1 MISRQDLERLIQRQD
16 GGKPV
21 LSLFLDM
28 SVDSNNKRNH
38 HVFLGQKRAQFE
50 ELDGNRPI
58 PTGSGNESGM
68 GSLFERVQEWI
79 DGNFDESN
87 RGLVIYA
94 EVGGDWWEALQFPV
108 AVQNRMVVADRPV
121 IGPLAQ
127 VLNAYEHYGVI
138 LMDREHVRIL
148 SVYLGTLLDELE
160 FRGDPI
166 APTTNHHVQAGGY
179 SHKRFQRHKLEEMRH
194 FFKDFAEE
202 VERFVTRYQPRHLV
216 LMGTDQNVAKFK
228 EFLPQPVA
236 DLIIHTGPAPVD
248 GPAPEILARL
258 EPYLA
263 DEQERHGQELIEQV
277 RDRAAH
283 DYLAT
288 AGVQGTLSALQEGKV
303 DTLVLARDGQL
314 QGARCSQCG
323 FVFVRDVTRCPYDG
337 NEEMEGVD
345 VMEEMVR
352 LAQQQGADIQF
363 ADANAIADLRGAA
376 ALLRF

>member
-1 MISRQDLERLIQRQD
+1 MISTQDLERLIQRQD

-50 ELDGNRPI
+50 ELDGSRPV
-58 PTGSGNESGM
+58 SAGNGGESGM
-68 GSLFERVQEWI
+68 GSLFERVRDWI
-79 DGNFDESN
+79 DSEFNESN

-94 EVGGDWWEALQFPV
+94 EVDGDWWEALQFPV
-108 AVQNRMVVADRPV
+108 PVQNRMVVADRPV
-121 IGPLAQ
+121 IGPLTQ
-127 VLNAYEHYGVI
+127 VLNSYEHYGVI
-138 LMDREHVRIL
+138 LLDREHVRIL
-148 SVYLGTLLDELE
+148 SVHLGTLLDELE
-160 FRGDPI
+160 FHGDPL
-166 APTTNHHVQAGGY
+166 PTPHHVQAGGY
-179 SHKRFQRHKLEEMRH
+179 SHNRFQRRKLEEMRH
-194 FFKDFAEE
+194 FFKDFATE
-202 VERFVTRYQPRHLV
+202 VERFVARYDPDHLV
-216 LMGTDQNVAKFK
+216 LLGTDENLGKFR
-228 EFLPQPVA
+228 EFLPQQIQDRIV
-236 DLIIHTGPAPVD
+236 HTGAAPVD

-258 EPYLA
+258 QPHL
-263 DEQERHGQELIEQV
+263 DSERESQGQELIEQV

-288 AGVQGTLSALQEGKV
+288 AGVQGTLTALQEGKV
-303 DTLVLARDGQL
+303 DTLVLAKDGQM

-323 FVFVRDVTRCPYDG
+323 FVFVREVNRCPYDG
-337 NEEMEGVD
+337 SEQLETVD

>member
-1 MISRQDLERLIQRQD
+1 MISTQDLERLIQRQD

-50 ELDGNRPI
+50 ELDGSRPVS
-58 PTGSGNESGM
+58 TGNGGESGM
-68 GSLFERVQEWI
+68 GSLFERVRDWI
-79 DGNFDESN
+79 DSEFNESN

-94 EVGGDWWEALQFPV
+94 EVDGDWWEALQFPV
-108 AVQNRMVVADRPV
+108 PVQNRMVVADRPV
-121 IGPLAQ
+121 IGPLTQ
-127 VLNAYEHYGVI
+127 VLNSYEHYGVI
-138 LMDREHVRIL
+138 LLDREHVRIL
-148 SVYLGTLLDELE
+148 SVHLGTLLDELE
-160 FRGDPI
+160 FHGDPL
-166 APTTNHHVQAGGY
+166 PTPHHVQAGGY
-179 SHKRFQRHKLEEMRH
+179 SHNRFQRRKLEEMRH
-194 FFKDFAEE
+194 FFKDFATE
-202 VERFVTRYQPRHLV
+202 VERFVARYDPDHLV
-216 LMGTDQNVAKFK
+216 LLGTDENLGKFR
-228 EFLPQPVA
+228 EFLPQQIQDRIV
-236 DLIIHTGPAPVD
+236 HTGAAPVD

-258 EPYLA
+258 QPHL
-263 DEQERHGQELIEQV
+263 DSERESQGQELIEQV

-288 AGVQGTLSALQEGKV
+288 AGVQGTLTALQEGKV
-303 DTLVLARDGQL
+303 DTLVLAKDGQM

-323 FVFVRDVTRCPYDG
+323 FVFVREVNRCPYDG
-337 NEEMEGVD
+337 SEQLETVD

>member
-1 MISRQDLERLIQRQD
+1 MISTADLERLIQRQN

-50 ELDGNRPI
+50 ELDGNRPLS
-58 PTGSGNESGM
+58 TGNGQEEGP
-68 GSLFERVQEWI
+68 GGPFERVQAWLDTE
-79 DGNFDESN
+79 FEESN
-87 RGLVIYA
+87 RGVVIYT
-94 EVGGDWWEALQFPV
+94 EVGGDWFEALQFPV
-108 AVQNRMVVADRPV
+108 PVQNRLVVADRPV
-121 IGPLAQ
+121 VGPLAQ
-127 VLNAYEHYGVI
+127 VLRDYEHCGVI
-138 LMDREHVRIL
+138 LLDREHVRIL
-148 SVYLGTLLDELE
+148 SVHLGTLLDELE

-166 APTTNHHVQAGGY
+166 PTPHHVQAGGY
-179 SHKRFQRHKLEEMRH
+179 SHTRFQRRKLEEMRH

-202 VERFVTRYQPRHLV
+202 VERFVARYQPQQLV
-216 LMGTDQNVAKFK
+216 LLGTEENIGKFRD
-228 EFLPQPVA
+228 FLPQQVQE
-236 DLIIHTGPAPVD
+236 LIVYTGPAPVD

-258 EPYLA
+258 EPHLRA
-263 DEQERHGQELIEQV
+263 EQERHGQELIEQV

-288 AGVQGTLSALQEGKV
+288 AGVQGTLTALQEGKV
-303 DTLVLARDGQL
+303 DTLVLAKDGQV
-314 QGARCSQCG
+314 QGARCAQCG
-323 FVFVRDVTRCPYDG
+323 FVFVREVNRCPYDSS
-337 NEEMEGVD
+337 EQLEPVD

-352 LAQQQGADIQF
+352 LAQQQGAEIQF

>member
-1 MISRQDLERLIQRQD
+1 MISTQDLERLIQRQD
-16 GGKPV
+16 GGTPV

-28 SVDSNNKRNH
+28 SVDSNNKRTH

-50 ELDGNRPI
+50 ELDGNRPV
-58 PTGSGNESGM
+58 PTGNGHESGM
-68 GSLFERVQEWI
+68 GSLFERVQGWI
-79 DGNFDESN
+79 DSEFNEAN
-87 RGLVIYA
+87 RGVVIYSA
-94 EVGGDWWEALQFPV
+94 VGGDWFEALQFPV
-108 AVQNRMVVADRPV
+108 PVQNRLVVADRPV

-138 LMDREHVRIL
+138 LLDREHVRIL
-148 SVYLGTLLDELE
+148 SVHLGTLLDELE

-166 APTTNHHVQAGGY
+166 PTPHHVQAGGY
-179 SHKRFQRHKLEEMRH
+179 SHTRFQRRKLEEMRH
-194 FFKDFAEE
+194 FFKDFADE
-202 VERFVTRYQPRHLV
+202 VARFVARYEPRQLV
-216 LMGTDQNVAKFK
+216 LLGTDENIGKFR
-228 EFLPQPVA
+228 EFLPQQVQ
-236 DLIIHTGPAPVD
+236 DLVVFTGPAPVD

-258 EPYLA
+258 EPHLRA
-263 DEQERHGQELIEQV
+263 EQERHGQELIEQV

-314 QGARCSQCG
+314 QGARCTQCG

>member
-1 MISRQDLERLIQRQD
+1 MISTQDLERLIQRQD
-16 GGKPV
+16 GGTPV

-58 PTGSGNESGM
+58 PTGNGNESGM
-68 GSLFERVQEWI
+68 GSLFERVQGWI
-79 DGNFDESN
+79 DSEFNESN
-87 RGLVIYA
+87 RGVVIYSA
-94 EVGGDWWEALQFPV
+94 VDGGWFEALQFPV
-108 AVQNRMVVADRPV
+108 PVQNRLVVAEKPV

-127 VLNAYEHYGVI
+127 VLQSYEHYGVI

-160 FRGDPI
+160 FRGDPL

-179 SHKRFQRHKLEEMRH
+179 SHKRFQQHKLEEMRH
-194 FFKDFAEE
+194 FFKDFADE
-202 VERFVTRYQPRHLV
+202 VERFVARYQPTSLV
-216 LMGTDQNVAKFK
+216 LLGTDQNTARFR
-228 EFLPQPVA
+228 EFLPQTVT
-236 DLIIHTGPAPVD
+236 DLIVHTGPAPVD

-258 EPYLA
+258 EPHLRN
-263 DEQERHGQELIEQV
+263 EQERESQELLEQV

-288 AGVQGTLSALQEGKV
+288 AGVQGTLTALQEGKV